1 MSRSNDRVQHE
12 RSLVLS
18 LVIVHLLWVEGEG
31 RGSGTLV
38 LIFPDVWVSL
48 GMIVAT
54 VIILAIIIM
63 TILRLTLDILSVLE
77 LLGALRL
84 VNLYDLVIDLDLHM
98 QNLGSLR
105 VPLLLSHLLAPALA
119 LLLFPPFIKSLS
131 ILTLKFLFL
140 LNEILELLLHPLLV
154 LLSELSEPIN
164 LSLMPLLSRLEFL
177 HLNHHL
183 PLLVSDVSLPFIKT
197 SCILSSLKI

>member
-1 MSRSNDRVQHE
+1 VSRSNDRVQHE
-12 RSLVLS
+12 WSLVLS

-31 RGSGTLV
+31 RGSGTVV

-54 VIILAIIIM
+54 VIILAIIVM

-98 QNLGSLR
+98 QNLGSLW
-105 VPLLLSHLLAPALA
+105 VPLLLGHLLAPALA
-119 LLLFPPFIKSLS
+119 LFLFPPS
-131 ILTLKFLFL
+131 
-140 LNEILELLLHPLLV
+140 
-154 LLSELSEPIN
+154 SELQA
-164 LSLMPLLSRLEFL
+164 F
-177 HLNHHL
+177 
-183 PLLVSDVSLPFIKT
+183 
-197 SCILSSLKI
+197 